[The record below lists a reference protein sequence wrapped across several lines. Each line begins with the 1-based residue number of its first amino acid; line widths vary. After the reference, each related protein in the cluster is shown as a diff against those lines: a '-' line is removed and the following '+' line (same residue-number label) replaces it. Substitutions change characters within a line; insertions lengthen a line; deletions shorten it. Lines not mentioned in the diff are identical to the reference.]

1 MNTKETQQVMGNKKS
16 KQLKPVPPITIG
28 PFSPRVAKILLE
40 ADKEYQKKKMKS
52 SYYTVTTTFG
62 DIKFQYVLIK

>member
-1 MNTKETQQVMGNKKS
+1 MKETQQVMGNKKS

-40 ADKEYQKKKMKS
+40 ADKEYRKNRKNEK
-52 SYYTVTTTFG
+52 
-62 DIKFQYVLIK
+62 

>member
-1 MNTKETQQVMGNKKS
+1 MGNKKS

-40 ADKEYQKKKMKS
+40 ADKEYQKNRKNEKQLLY
-52 SYYTVTTTFG
+52 SYYY
-62 DIKFQYVLIK
+62 IW

>member
-1 MNTKETQQVMGNKKS
+1 MGSKKS

-40 ADKEYQKKKMKS
+40 ADKEYQKNRKNEKLRRTKP
-52 SYYTVTTTFG
+52 
-62 DIKFQYVLIK
+62 

>member
-1 MNTKETQQVMGNKKS
+1 MKSKKS

-40 ADKEYQKKKMKS
+40 ADKEYRKKNIKWK
-52 SYYTVTTTFG
+52 TF
-62 DIKFQYVLIK
+62 ITQQPPHLVISNFNIF

>member
-1 MNTKETQQVMGNKKS
+1 MKSKKS

-40 ADKEYQKKKMKS
+40 ADKEYRKKNTKWK
-52 SYYTVTTTFG
+52 TF
-62 DIKFQYVLIK
+62 ITQQPPHLVISNFNMY

>member
-1 MNTKETQQVMGNKKS
+1 MKNKKS

-40 ADKEYQKKKMKS
+40 ADKEYRKKTQNGKHLLHNNHH
-52 SYYTVTTTFG
+52 
-62 DIKFQYVLIK
+62 IW

>member
-1 MNTKETQQVMGNKKS
+1 MKNKKS

-40 ADKEYQKKKMKS
+40 ADKEYRKKNTKWK
-52 SYYTVTTTFG
+52 TF
-62 DIKFQYVLIK
+62 ITQQPPLLVISNFNIF

>member
-1 MNTKETQQVMGNKKS
+1 MKNKKS

-40 ADKEYQKKKMKS
+40 ADKEYRKKNTKWKIFITQQPHLVISNFNM
-52 SYYTVTTTFG
+52 Y
-62 DIKFQYVLIK
+62 